1 MKVIFVGNGS
11 SVKDYKAGSVIDEFD
26 IVIRFNRGFLEG
38 IDKYKEFV
46 GSKTDIVV
54 VHPGFIYPW
63 GEGSSIDS
71 SIKEWKWEE
80 KIKHV
85 NMKVMLSIG
94 LHPENFVSKSDGIY
108 DIMKRTGLSDSDFCY
123 AYDFFRCAESFKYN
137 KYFKDKWDIISID
150 APRNLKNIVDFKDTW
165 PSTGLCGIY
174 YVADKLTT
182 AAEAVNGSAV
192 KFYSYGFDGADKKYK
207 YYHYF
212 NHTDKRTTEFHW
224 RPDRKDHSLD
234 AERECLD
241 ILKEQ
246 FNIKE

>member
-54 VHPGFIYPW
+54 VHEGFIYPD
-63 GEGSSIDS
+63 GPEPKIDS
-71 SIKEWKWEE
+71 AVKEWNWDE
-80 KIKHV
+80 KMVNTDMVHTVITDVPEVHV
-85 NMKVMLSIG
+85 MD
-94 LHPENFVSKSDGIY
+94 ENSQSRAKDLGVTSSD
-108 DIMKRTGLSDSDFCY
+108 LCY
-123 AYDFFRCAESFKYN
+123 IDRLIRCREAFKYN
-137 KYFKDKWDIISID
+137 KCFEGKYVIMPRNVS
-150 APRNLKNIVDFKDTW
+150 RNLKNIVDFGETW

-174 YVADKLTT
+174 FNADKLVSIGGNSV
-182 AAEAVNGSAV
+182 E
-192 KFYSYGFDGADKKYK
+192 FYTYGFDGADKKYK

-212 NHTDKRTTEFHW
+212 NHTDTRTTEFHW
-224 RPDRKDHSLD
+224 RPDRKDHNLN
-234 AERECLD
+234 AEGKCLN

-246 FNIKE
+246 FNIKELKDEL

>member
-26 IVIRFNRGFLEG
+26 TVIRFNRGFLEG

-63 GEGSSIDS
+63 GPDSFIDS

-94 LHPENFVSKSDGIY
+94 LHPENFISKDDVIY
-108 DIMKRTGLSDSDFCY
+108 DTVKRMGLSDSVFCY
-123 AYDFFRCAESFKYN
+123 TYDFFRCAECFKYH
-137 KYFKDKWDIISID
+137 KFFEDKWDIIPIN
-150 APRNLKNIVDFKDTW
+150 APKNLKNIANFGETW

-174 YVADKLTT
+174 YIADRLRDAT
-182 AAEAVNGSAV
+182 E
-192 KFYSYGFDGADKKYK
+192 FYLYGFDGADKKYK

-212 NHTDKRTTEFHW
+212 NHTDTRTTEFHW
-224 RPDRKDHSLD
+224 RPDRKDHNLN
-234 AERECLD
+234 AEKECLD

-246 FNIKE
+246 FNIKELKDEL